1 MFGPLTRGSQRVDF
15 NPAEDLEITQVV
27 MLDFSLPDLNP
38 NSATFNQNVGPSV
51 FRGSVSAYY
60 FTHAG

>member
-1 MFGPLTRGSQRVDF
+1 MS
-15 NPAEDLEITQVV
+15 QVV
-27 MLDFSLPDLNP
+27 MPDFSLPDLNA